1 MSGEALEINGRR
13 LELASGD
20 ITQQRVDAI
29 ANAANEALRGGGGVD
44 GAIHRA
50 AGPELMAEL
59 RRRYPSGTPTGTA
72 VATEAYR
79 LPARWV
85 FHAVGPRYRD
95 GRHGEPELL
104 ADAYRACLRLAD
116 ELGAR
121 SIAFPAI
128 SMGIYGYPPA
138 EGARIAVRTVA
149 EHLRGDSAVE
159 LAGFVLFSEDTYRV
173 FADALAE
180 LGAEVDAAS

>member
-1 MSGEALEINGRR
+1 MDGAVHA
-13 LELASGD
+13 AS
-20 ITQQRVDAI
+20 
-29 ANAANEALRGGGGVD
+29 AAQGLVGGVRD
-44 GAIHRA
+44 GIDALLGDVA
-50 AGPELMAEL
+50 AGQLEP
-59 RRRYPSGTPTGTA
+59 PA
-72 VATEAYR
+72 VD
-79 LPARWV
+79 LQ
-85 FHAVGPRYRD
+85 
-95 GRHGEPELL
+95 
-104 ADAYRACLRLAD
+104 RLAD